1 MTRRANNTINNMKK
15 IFTGNT
21 TSAGKSNSDWIIGD
35 KMKKYPEL
43 FSKSTFIKWSKH
55 KKGEE
60 RTEFIENKKL
70 STVTILVK
78 GKIQHFFKNKTTL
91 LEKEGDFVFY
101 EKGVSHRWK
110 TLKDSFIITIQF
122 LNKK

>member
-1 MTRRANNTINNMKK
+1 MKK
-15 IFTGNT
+15 VFTGNT
-21 TSAGKSNSDWIIGD
+21 SSVGKFNNEWIIGD

-60 RTEFIENKKL
+60 RKEFIENKNL
-70 STVTILVK
+70 STLVVLIK
-78 GKIQHFFKNKTTL
+78 GKVQHLFKDKATL

-110 TLKDSFIITIQF
+110 MLKDSFIVTIQF